1 MQKENY
7 EIRKVKILDARHVE
21 DTGTDDTPAYNQYIQ
36 LLLQE
41 SMTGATFIGQY
52 SAEDWKELNN
62 LDYDLH
68 SKELIEITEWLR
80 NFEDEVEMLVPKHSN
95 KIDKD
100 MLLNTQPESNNQ
112 PSYRSKAVPRFKFDK
127 EKIKKA

>member
-100 MLLNTQPESNNQ
+100 MLLNTQPASNNQ